1 MEYKLPKKRE
11 SATYEL
17 VILSQELGRFKIYL
31 TVGVNETGRPLEIWL
46 DCAKEG
52 ALLREL
58 MHGWASL
65 FSVALQGGVPL
76 RRMAHLYKPWRFEPL
91 GKVEGFDRIQTCE
104 SVLSLVVAVL
114 EAEFP
119 KEFTDEVVGQ
129 KDLFSK

>member
-1 MEYKLPKKRE
+1 
-11 SATYEL
+11 
-17 VILSQELGRFKIYL
+17 
-31 TVGVNETGRPLEIWL
+31 
-46 DCAKEG
+46 
-52 ALLREL
+52 
-58 MHGWASL
+58 
-65 FSVALQGGVPL
+65 
-76 RRMAHLYKPWRFEPL
+76 L